1 MSKLKLG
8 EASRVHQRLC
18 TCWNLGWA
26 RAEKWV
32 DREGVTDPRAIGSY
46 KQART
51 GSNWGVTDPRSAG
64 HGRVLHDSAKSRAEW
79 FCGRWEFFWWNW
91 VDCSRACVCDVVKKQ
106 DPCSIYRPMAGI
118 GWESRSCNRS
128 GELTAWAESRRWSG
142 DRRLTRWCHRSILT
156 PHCGWSL
163 PWLQTHHQ
171 PRWRS
176 YRRWDLF
183 CSPMNSAP
191 DSVKIRLIAHLR
203 IKISPNSS
211 WYQDQTPIA
220 KLFLYNGSATL
231 LHRPRANSLNF
242 LICRAPKF
250 ALINCFQT

>member
-1 MSKLKLG
+1 MSKLKLR

-128 GELTAWAESRRWSG
+128 GELTRAGRVTVMVRWPPINQAVPPQHFNATLWMIFTVAADPSPTAVAF
-142 DRRLTRWCHRSILT
+142 L
-156 PHCGWSL
+156 
-163 PWLQTHHQ
+163 
-171 PRWRS
+171 
-176 YRRWDLF
+176 
-183 CSPMNSAP
+183 SPMRA
-191 DSVKIRLIAHLR
+191 
-203 IKISPNSS
+203 
-211 WYQDQTPIA
+211 
-220 KLFLYNGSATL
+220 FL
-231 LHRPRANSLNF
+231 
-242 LICRAPKF
+242 
-250 ALINCFQT
+250 